1 MINNIA
7 ICLLNMNNEMMIWD
21 IVRYSM
27 GEKVD
32 FLKYKPDLSNL
43 TEFEQAVLFET
54 RKIPYGTTI
63 SYSDLADRI
72 GSHGGAQAVGQAL
85 SKNPYPIVIPCHRVV
100 AKTGIGGYS
109 GGVGLKRRLLDL
121 EANGITICHLRL
133 ILIIMPGS
141 SAAVGCAVAT
151 FDFEYLYAI

>member
-1 MINNIA
+1 MAMINSIV
-7 ICLLNMNNEMMIWD
+7 ICILNMNNEKMIWD
-21 IVRYSM
+21 IIRYSM

-32 FLKYKPDLSNL
+32 FLKYEPDLSDL

-72 GSHGGAQAVGQAL
+72 GSSGGAQAVGQAL

-100 AKTGIGGYS
+100 ARSGIGGYS
-109 GGVGLKRRLLDL
+109 GGVGLKKKLLNL
-121 EANGITICHLRL
+121 EVCGPDHKI
-133 ILIIMPGS
+133 
-141 SAAVGCAVAT
+141 
-151 FDFEYLYAI
+151 

>member
-1 MINNIA
+1 MINSIV
-7 ICLLNMNNEMMIWD
+7 ICILNMNNEKIIWD

-72 GSHGGAQAVGQAL
+72 GSSGGAQAVGQAL

-100 AKTGIGGYS
+100 ARYGIGGSS
-109 GGVGLKRRLLDL
+109 GGIELKKRLLDL
-121 EANGITICHLRL
+121 EA
-133 ILIIMPGS
+133 M
-141 SAAVGCAVAT
+141 V
-151 FDFEYLYAI
+151 

>member
-1 MINNIA
+1 
-7 ICLLNMNNEMMIWD
+7 MNNEKMIWD

-63 SYSDLADRI
+63 TYSDLADRI
-72 GSHGGAQAVGQAL
+72 GSSGGAMAVGQAL
-85 SKNPYPIVIPCHRVV
+85 SKNPNPIVIPCHRVV
-100 AKTGIGGYS
+100 ARHGIGGSS
-109 GGVGLKRRLLDL
+109 GGVELKKKLLDL
-121 EANGITICHLRL
+121 EA
-133 ILIIMPGS
+133 M
-141 SAAVGCAVAT
+141 V
-151 FDFEYLYAI
+151 